1 MGVSD
6 NLPRTDEIFHANNTS
21 SEDSWSMATT
31 WLNRCIDTHVACNER
46 SDDLQ
51 WYPTRLLDVGD
62 MLSDKQ
68 TVRLVHSAEEP
79 LSGRYCTLS
88 HCWGKSV
95 FLQLNK
101 DTADALRS
109 GISINQLPK
118 TFRDAVHASRR
129 LSVQYIWID
138 SLCIM
143 QDDRSDWFREANRM
157 HLVYSKSYC
166 NFAASAS
173 ADSSQGLFRERL
185 SHTLQPTQVNL
196 CVKGLG
202 DKHEQVRCD
211 IYDFYFWLHN
221 VSHCVVNKRGWV
233 GYSGITCLQIL
244 S

>member
-109 GISINQLPK
+109 GIS
-118 TFRDAVHASRR
+118 
-129 LSVQYIWID
+129 
-138 SLCIM
+138 LCIM